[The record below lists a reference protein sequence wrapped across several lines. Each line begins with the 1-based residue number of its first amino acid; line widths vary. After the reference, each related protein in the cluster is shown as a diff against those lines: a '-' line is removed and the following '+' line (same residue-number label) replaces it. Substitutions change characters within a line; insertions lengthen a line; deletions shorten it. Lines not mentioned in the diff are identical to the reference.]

1 MPPTKTPAASL
12 FDDALEPARS
22 LSPSSSSSSEGQD
35 GITSTEFA
43 RRLGVSPATIWRA
56 IEDGR
61 ISRGVV
67 RVAKGWRILDVELA
81 RRDYLEHTA
90 RMAARGLEAL
100 DDGEEDD
107 QGEGDEG
114 DGVPN
119 YTRERSLK
127 TRVER
132 QKKELELAELRG
144 ELVRLSSVS
153 GVVYAAL
160 SSIRTSALSLADRLA
175 PELAEV
181 SDAHAI
187 RTRLRAEL
195 VEMLKSSADE
205 LERRGIEACKGDA

>member
-1 MPPTKTPAASL
+1 MPPAKTPAASL

-22 LSPSSSSSSEGQD
+22 LSSSSSSSSEGQD

-205 LERRGIEACKGDA
+205 LERRGIEAGKGDA